1 MDKIPTGSHW
11 KYVIPE
17 NIHTSPVEEVCFETL
32 TYLEILEIGQTVKSL
47 KFSKAYCGPGLILVE
62 FVNVKTVTCK

>member
-32 TYLEILEIGQTVKSL
+32 TYLEITVRFIVFFK
-47 KFSKAYCGPGLILVE
+47 KFGY
-62 FVNVKTVTCK
+62 